1 MCQASPYSR
10 RVCGSLFLIS
20 RAIYRPMAWESLTP
34 EEREAVLRELRAVI
48 ANDRYPLSPR
58 VQALKRALDKLDP
71 PPTRAEP
78 LPPLKPPGEPSW
90 AQQRRKRR
98 R

>member
-1 MCQASPYSR
+1 MP
-10 RVCGSLFLIS
+10 
-20 RAIYRPMAWESLTP
+20 WNDLTA
-34 EEREAVLRELRAVI
+34 EEREAVLRELRQVI
-48 ANDRYPLSPR
+48 EYDRYPLSPR

-71 PPTRAEP
+71 PPPRPEP